1 MICVLTVLSPRLTTG
16 QCMYAIV
23 PTWTVTLVNPLIFPN
38 LNFSFSKS
46 LELSSINEDLISLL
60 LPEFRTVK
68 EIIWVYLQSYS
79 LLNMSKTW
87 LYFSYCIRL
96 KKDTYFRLE
105 NILTLEI
112 VEKQIA
118 GDGEVKYSSFWQTL
132 LYPACVT
139 SFLLFNK
146 WPDINMS

>member
-1 MICVLTVLSPRLTTG
+1 MLCVLTVLSPRLTTG

-46 LELSSINEDLISLL
+46 LELSSINDDLISLL
-60 LPEFRTVK
+60 LPAFRTIN
-68 EIIWVYLQSYS
+68 ERIWIYLESYS
-79 LLNMSKTW
+79 LL
-87 LYFSYCIRL
+87 FSYCNLTIRL

-132 LYPACVT
+132 LYPTCVT